1 MKFLLPV
8 FSFAATL
15 LGIESVA
22 IAQAPPPGPPPRL
35 SAKEAA
41 PEDITGYWV
50 SLVTED
56 WRWRML
62 NPAKGDITSVPLN
75 REGRKAAEAWD
86 PARDEASGDQCKAY
100 GAPGLMRLPT
110 RLHITWQDDNT
121 LKVETDEGTQSR
133 LFRFGTRPSQI
144 QAPSLQGYSAAE
156 WDISRPTNMGFL
168 PPPAAAGKLPGSL
181 KVVTTSLKPG
191 YLRKNGIPYG
201 ANTVLTEYF
210 TRTGEPGGNTWLIL
224 TSIVEDPQ
232 YLVSEFLTS
241 THYKKEPDGSKWN
254 PSPCRAR

>member
-86 PARDEASGDQCKAY
+86 PARD
-100 GAPGLMRLPT
+100 
-110 RLHITWQDDNT
+110 
-121 LKVETDEGTQSR
+121 
-133 LFRFGTRPSQI
+133 
-144 QAPSLQGYSAAE
+144 
-156 WDISRPTNMGFL
+156 
-168 PPPAAAGKLPGSL
+168 
-181 KVVTTSLKPG
+181 
-191 YLRKNGIPYG
+191 
-201 ANTVLTEYF
+201 
-210 TRTGEPGGNTWLIL
+210 
-224 TSIVEDPQ
+224 
-232 YLVSEFLTS
+232 
-241 THYKKEPDGSKWN
+241 
-254 PSPCRAR
+254 